1 MRQFGRR
8 IGVKDLQNWQKID
21 IKRGLMGRCLILRPP
36 TSSLLHFINSSANEN
51 AAYCGKW
58 TGWKVVRKVQDQ
70 QNLAQSAKTAWFLFA
85 CTRLYKLLC
94 RSVGLSV
101 GRSLFARRT
110 RLMAIGLVLL
120 WRNLAQSFLFS
131 YCEFLLY
138 GEFHTKLYVC
148 VYVCLCARICA
159 SSYLL

>member
-8 IGVKDLQNWQKID
+8 IGVKDLQNWQKIN
-21 IKRGLMGRCLILRPP
+21 IKWGLMGHCLILRPP

-70 QNLAQSAKTAWFLFA
+70 QNLTQSAKTAWFLVA

-94 RSVGLSV
+94 PSVRQLVGRSVGP
-101 GRSLFARRT
+101 SLLAWST
-110 RLMAIGLVLL
+110 QLMAIGLVMKYCSIRRVFDLL
-120 WRNLAQSFLFS
+120 KASFPNS
-131 YCEFLLY
+131 V
-138 GEFHTKLYVC
+138 GES
-148 VYVCLCARICA
+148 RG
-159 SSYLL
+159 YLPWAWTALMGS